1 MGQET
6 ARQTPRRLPS
16 EPKVGPQ
23 LLSVPGALWLWGP
36 PGVEKLRGGGN
47 RQLVSTAGDRVLFTR
62 LPERAPLHLG
72 PCSFW
77 AILSGS
83 YFPRLRPLRLSLVVI
98 CFLVRS
104 AAFICGSSSKG
115 VYYSW
120 ESAEGF
126 PSMALG
132 SCFPTQAGPGAEF
145 SCGTPSPSPPPGQMA
160 GLLGRSL
167 GWQMPSLGPTLKD

>member
-1 MGQET
+1 MGRET
-6 ARQTPRRLPS
+6 ARQTPQRLPS
-16 EPKVGPQ
+16 EPLVGPQ

-36 PGVEKLRGGGN
+36 PGVEKLHGGGS
-47 RQLVSTAGDRVLFTR
+47 RQLVSPAGDRVLFAR
-62 LPERAPLHLG
+62 LAARAPLHPG
-72 PCSFW
+72 PRSFW

-83 YFPRLRPLRLSLVVI
+83 CFPWLRPLGPSLMVI

-104 AAFICGSSSKG
+104 AAFIRGFISQG

-132 SCFPTQAGPGAEF
+132 SWFPTQAGPGAEF

-167 GWQMPSLGPTLKD
+167 GWQMPSLGPTL